1 MEESVLIK
9 GELFVT
15 HSRVDFADHLT
26 RSDDEQQ
33 SHDQVIE
40 LLALRLEEQGIL
52 EVRTNPG
59 EGQENAIQL
68 IEDQGEIYPDV
79 FTVEDDEITAI
90 CEVETASTVNEGS
103 VPQWKEY
110 ASLGPSFLLVVPL
123 EEAEAA
129 QQLIEANE
137 IPCQNILTYQVAP
150 AEEEMNGS

>member
-1 MEESVLIK
+1 MTE
-9 GELFVT
+9 
-15 HSRVDFADHLT
+15 SRVDYPDHPT
-26 RSDDEQQ
+26 RSEEEQQ

-40 LLALRLEEQGIL
+40 LLALRLQEQGIAD
-52 EVRTNPG
+52 VRTNPG
-59 EGQENAIQL
+59 GSRENAIQ

-79 FTVEDDEITAI
+79 FTVEEEQVTAI

-110 ASLGPSFLLVVPL
+110 AELGPSFLLVVPL

-129 QQLIEANE
+129 QQLIESNE

-150 AEEEMNGS
+150 AEEEENGS